1 MSGIL
6 VAAVL
11 STMHY
16 EGDVPA
22 AGGDYQDVAIQVPA
36 GTAEIT
42 IAHSDGSDYTIL
54 DWGVWGPD
62 GYRGWGGG
70 LSDDAVIGVEQSSRG
85 YLPGAITP
93 GTWTVVIGKAKL
105 DTGGGHYSIDVT
117 CSDTATLPVQPKA
130 AYAAP
135 MLSTERR
142 WYRGDFHVHSIQSG
156 DAGATFDE
164 ISALAKSQGLD
175 FANISDHNTVAQHA
189 LLSAIQPAHPD
200 LLFLRGAEI
209 TTYGGHGNA
218 VGIASYVDHRIGYNG
233 RTIAGVIADVN
244 AQGGV
249 FIVNH
254 PVLDLGT
261 ACIGC
266 QWAHVDDTPWD
277 QVTGL
282 EVLTGN
288 FDIGINAFYPRAIA
302 LWDKELDAGNKIA
315 AIGGSDD
322 HTAGMNESS
331 TGSPIGEPTTLVL
344 ADNLSEAAIVDA
356 LKRGRT
362 QVDLQGPGA
371 PVVDFHFSQDDGTA
385 AEIGDEVTTTA
396 SALAFPVHITGGNG
410 SFVQLWVDG
419 VKTGDQVA
427 VTSDDFTTTFH
438 QAATGKPE
446 RFRIQLI
453 NDINQPIVVTSHIYV
468 TGVLGQD
475 GCGCHSTTPGGALP
489 FGLVALLLR
498 RRRRA
503 T

>member
-1 MSGIL
+1 
-6 VAAVL
+6 
-11 STMHY
+11 MHY
-16 EGDVPA
+16 EGDVVA
-22 AGGDYQDVAIQVPA
+22 AGGDYQDVAVEVPA
-36 GTAEIT
+36 GTVEIS

-70 LSDDAVIGVEQSSRG
+70 LSDDAIIGVEQSSRG

-117 CSDTATLPVQPKA
+117 CSDTATLPVLAKA
-130 AYAAP
+130 PFSAP

-164 ISALAKSQGLD
+164 ISALARSQGLE

-189 LLSAIQPAHPD
+189 LLSAIQPDHPD

-218 VGIASYVDHRIGYNG
+218 VGIASYVDHRIGYKG
-233 RTIAGVIADVN
+233 RTIADVIADVT

-266 QWAHVDDTPWD
+266 EWAHVDDTPWD

-302 LWDKELDAGNKIA
+302 LWDKELAAGNKIA

-322 HTAGMNESS
+322 HTAGMNESA

-344 ADNLSEAAIVDA
+344 AENLSEAAIIDA
-356 LKRGRT
+356 LKHGRT

-371 PVVDFHFSQDDGTA
+371 PAVDFHFTQQDGTA
-385 AEIGDEVTTTA
+385 VEIGDDVTTTA
-396 SALAFPVHITGGNG
+396 SMLAFPIHVTGGNG
-410 SFVQLWVDG
+410 TFVQLWLDG
-419 VKTGDQVA
+419 VKIDQLP
-427 VTSDDFTTTFH
+427 VTSDDFATTFRTN
-438 QAATGKPE
+438 ATGVRQ
-446 RFRIQLI
+446 RFRIQVI

-468 TGVLGQD
+468 TGVFPED
-475 GCGCHSTTPGGALP
+475 CSCRSTTPVSGLVP
-489 FGLVALLLR
+489 FGLVALGLR
-498 RRRRA
+498 RRRRS
-503 T
+503 TT

>member
-16 EGDVPA
+16 EGDVAA
-22 AGGDYQDVAIQVPA
+22 AGGDYQDVAIAVPA
-36 GTAEIT
+36 GTVEIS

-70 LSDDAVIGVEQSSRG
+70 LSDDAIIGVEQSSRG

-117 CSDTATLPVQPKA
+117 CSDTATLPVLPKA
-130 AYAAP
+130 AFTAP
-135 MLSTERR
+135 MLSTEHR
-142 WYRGDFHVHSIQSG
+142 WYRGDFHVHSTQSG

-164 ISALAKSQGLD
+164 ISALAKTQGLD

-218 VGIASYVDHRIGYNG
+218 VGISSYVDHRIGYNG
-233 RTIAGVIADVN
+233 RTIANVIDDVN

-266 QWAHVDDTPWD
+266 EWAHVDDTPWD

-288 FDIGINAFYPRAIA
+288 FDIGINAFYPRALA

-344 ADNLSEAAIVDA
+344 ADNLSEAAIIDA
-356 LKRGRT
+356 LKHGRT

-371 PVVDFHFSQDDGTA
+371 PAVDFNYTQHDGTL
-385 AEIGDEVTTTA
+385 AEIGDDVTENVTNFQ
-396 SALAFPVHITGGNG
+396 FPVHVTGGNG
-410 SFVQLWVDG
+410 TFVQIWIDG
-419 VKTGDQVA
+419 QKAEQVPI
-427 VTSDDFTTTFH
+427 TSDDFTTTFRENP
-438 QAATGKPE
+438 TGLAQ
-446 RFRIQLI
+446 RFRVQVI

-468 TGVLGQD
+468 TGVLPED
-475 GCGCHSTTPGGALP
+475 CSCRSTTPVSGIVPLA
-489 FGLVALLLR
+489 LVALGLR
-498 RRRRA
+498 RRRRV